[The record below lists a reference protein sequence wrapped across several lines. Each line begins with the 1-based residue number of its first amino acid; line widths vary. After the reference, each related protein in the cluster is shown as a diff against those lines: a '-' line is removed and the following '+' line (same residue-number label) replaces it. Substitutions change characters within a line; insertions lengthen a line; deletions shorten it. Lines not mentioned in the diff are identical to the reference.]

1 MELWEFFPKCLAC
14 TSRHVVLILDSLD
27 QLPAEDGGRRL
38 EWLPRNL
45 PDNVFL
51 VLSTL
56 PSQEYECFP
65 RLKVVCM
72 FFGLRFYKQNF
83 VGVHQRRV

>member
-14 TSRHVVLILDSLD
+14 TSRPVVLILDSLD
-27 QLPAEDGGRRL
+27 QLPSEDGGRRL

-56 PSQEYECFP
+56 PGQEYECFP
-65 RLKVVCM
+65 RLKVICM
-72 FFGLRFYKQNF
+72 F
-83 VGVHQRRV
+83 